1 MKQMIQISSVG
12 APLLLGEAGVRSFE
26 GGDAVYSARVI
37 LGIDPLQY
45 NLDYAILPDH
55 KPMVT
60 DDDVAK
66 LKIYPNPA
74 NEILNIELS
83 NIIEGSA
90 TIEIYDL
97 NGKLCYYK
105 VINTSQKLQSI
116 DIRSILKGIYNIRI
130 TTNNKTENQKL
141 VIIK

>member
-1 MKQMIQISSVG
+1 MIQISSVG

-45 NLDYAILPDH
+45 NLDYAISPI

-130 TTNNKTENQKL
+130 TTTNKTENQKL